1 MGRTLLVGDVH
12 GCRDELDALLDRA
25 AFTSGD
31 HLVLVGD
38 VLARGPDSLGVLD
51 IVRRTGASMVRGNHE
66 DKLLGW
72 ADAPPLRKPA
82 LGPVHGPLA
91 ATLRESD
98 WHALRTAPLAL
109 DLDAHDLTVVHA
121 GVVPGIAMSAQKPAT
136 LMAIRTV
143 KAEGKDRQ
151 RADVLWGSVYQG
163 PRHLVFGHHAM
174 ARLQLHRYATGL
186 DTGCVYGGALTGLL
200 LEAGQAVP
208 ANVSDRRTLLV
219 SAPARRAYY
228 VPAHTPA

>member
-12 GCRDELDALLDRA
+12 GCRDELDALLDKA

-51 IVRRTGASMVRGNHE
+51 VVRRTGASMVRGNHE
-66 DKLLGW
+66 DKLLGFR
-72 ADAPPLRKPA
+72 DAPANRKPS

-91 ATLRESD
+91 TTLRESD
-98 WHALRTAPLAL
+98 WHALRNAPLTL

-121 GVVPGIAMSAQKPAT
+121 GVVPGIALAAQKPAT
-136 LMAIRTV
+136 LLAIRTV

-174 ARLQLHRYATGL
+174 ARLQLHRHATGL

-200 LEAGQAVP
+200 LGLGQRVP
-208 ANVSDRRTLLV
+208 ANVADRKALLLSV
-219 SAPARRAYY
+219 PARRAYY
-228 VPAHTPA
+228 VPAQASP